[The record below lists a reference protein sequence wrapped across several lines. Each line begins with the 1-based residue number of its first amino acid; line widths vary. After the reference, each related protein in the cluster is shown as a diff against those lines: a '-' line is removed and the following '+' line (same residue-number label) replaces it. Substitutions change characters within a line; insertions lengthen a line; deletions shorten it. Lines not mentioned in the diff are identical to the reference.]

1 MKWYI
6 TAAVVMLLLLGHSA
20 AEAKIIETLTQ
31 NEFMTAESI
40 DAGMTQTGAH
50 FTLGEGYQSFYPA
63 FRFGAGAFVEFGL
76 RAGVTSA
83 DVGAKDKLATLVG
96 GDIKYQLVKQTEG
109 VPVDMAVDLGFDNHF
124 LSGKNVSELTF
135 SVLFSRSFPLID
147 RGYKLT
153 PYGGLEL
160 SSLYGSY
167 LKDNETDFYLF
178 GGLEWKLS
186 QKSMFYLELKAGD
199 NILGGI
205 GVRFEY

>member
-6 TAAVVMLLLLGHSA
+6 NAAAVAVFLLVHGA
-20 AEAKIIETLTQ
+20 AEAKTIETLNQ
-31 NEFMTAESI
+31 NEFMTAESM
-40 DAGMTQTGAH
+40 DAGMAQTGAH

-76 RAGVTSA
+76 RVGVTSA
-83 DVGAKDKLATLVG
+83 DVGAEDKLATLIG
-96 GDIKYQLVKQTEG
+96 GDVKYQLVKQTDG

-135 SVLFSRSFPLID
+135 SVLFSRSFPLVD

-160 SSLYGSY
+160 ASLYGSY
-167 LKDNETDFYLF
+167 LNDNKTDFYLF
-178 GGLEWKLS
+178 GGIEWKMT
-186 QKSMFYLELKAGD
+186 QKSMFYVELKAGD
-199 NILGGI
+199 NVLGGI